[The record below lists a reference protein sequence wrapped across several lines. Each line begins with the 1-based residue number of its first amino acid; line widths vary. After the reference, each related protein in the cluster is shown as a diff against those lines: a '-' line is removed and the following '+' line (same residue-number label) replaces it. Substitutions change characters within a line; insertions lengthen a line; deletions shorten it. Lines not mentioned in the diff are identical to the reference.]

1 MTVLSEAHFPLF
13 ATQIEK
19 FSDEGKF
26 KAANGSS
33 VKMRG
38 LATVTLEFQMR
49 DPVSGVLSWRSAT
62 YAGFVGQTHH
72 NIYRQQHL
80 QIQDGF
86 LANGERVVKLGMKNL
101 IKS

>member
-1 MTVLSEAHFPLF
+1 MVVLS
-13 ATQIEK
+13 
-19 FSDEGKF
+19 
-26 KAANGSS
+26 
-33 VKMRG
+33 KMRG

-62 YAGFVGQTHH
+62 MQGFGRPDASLTS
-72 NIYRQQHL
+72 YRQQHL